1 MQMQETEVKQLLE
14 EAFSAEF
21 EILGDAFSAYRNSQ
35 KGALKS
41 YGKMKVISERSY
53 AKTDENL
60 YPTAW
65 ELLSRQIRCASVL
78 EEENHLIIIAG
89 SGAMQMNPAVVELRF
104 SDTGVEMTAWAK
116 EGLIKQHTA
125 QKAIQAC
132 GKALG
137 LTQQ

>member
-1 MQMQETEVKQLLE
+1 MQETEVRQLLE
-14 EAFSAEF
+14 EAFSAEIG
-21 EILGDAFSAYRNSQ
+21 ILGDTFSTHRNSR
-35 KGALKS
+35 KGALRS
-41 YGKMKVISERSY
+41 YGKTKVTSERSY
-53 AKTDENL
+53 GKTYKNL

-65 ELLSRQIRCASVL
+65 GLLTRQIRCASVL
-78 EEENHLIIIAG
+78 EEENHLIIVAG

-104 SDTGVEMTAWAK
+104 SGTGVEMTAWAK

-132 GKALG
+132 AKALG